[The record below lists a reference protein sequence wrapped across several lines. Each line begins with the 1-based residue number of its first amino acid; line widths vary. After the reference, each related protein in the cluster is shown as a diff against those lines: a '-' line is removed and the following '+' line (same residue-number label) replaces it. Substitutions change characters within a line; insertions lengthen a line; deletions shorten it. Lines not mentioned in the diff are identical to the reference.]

1 MLQPKGTLDEPSSI
15 RGRAHARGYLEEE
28 EEEEVVYSVSRRRE
42 YDRGKVGQ
50 EEEKCKNMNFSLS
63 LF

>member
-1 MLQPKGTLDEPSSI
+1 VAKPSI

-28 EEEEVVYSVSRRRE
+28 EEEEVVYSASRQRE
-42 YDRGKVGQ
+42 YDRGKVGR
-50 EEEKCKNMNFSLS
+50 EEEKCKNVNFSLS